1 MMAENHASFMFNQE
15 NPERLDKYLVSQL
28 SDYSRARIQ
37 SLISSGCI
45 TVNGNIPKKS
55 GQALVPGDEIEV
67 TIPEVTQS
75 ELIPE
80 AVPLDIIYE
89 DGLIIVINKPADMVV
104 HPSAGHASGT
114 LIHAVLAHAPEL
126 NGIGGV
132 ARPGVVHRL
141 DKDTSGLIIIAK
153 DDKTH
158 RWLQDQFKLRK
169 VHKVYTALVDGHPP
183 TTRGR
188 IEAAIGRDAQ
198 DRKKMSVYPQGK
210 SRESIT
216 EYTEIK
222 RFLKHTLIEAH
233 PLTGRTHQIR
243 VHMSFLGCPIA
254 GDTIYGY
261 RKSSIPTKRHFLHA
275 SKLSIL
281 LPGNAEETIFEA
293 PLPDELQQIIAQL
306 K

>member
-1 MMAENHASFMFNQE
+1 MAEKHVSFTFNQID
-15 NPERLDKYLVSQL
+15 PERLDKYLVSQL
-28 SDYSRARIQ
+28 SDFSRARIQ
-37 SLISSGCI
+37 SLISSGCV
-45 TVNGNIPKKS
+45 TVNANLPKKS
-55 GQALVPGDEIEV
+55 GHALLPGDEIEV
-67 TIPEVTQS
+67 TIPEVTKS

-89 DGLIIVINKPADMVV
+89 DDQIIVINKPAGIVV
-104 HPSAGHASGT
+104 HPSAGHSTGT
-114 LIHAVLAHAPEL
+114 LIHAVLSHAPEL
-126 NGIGGV
+126 TGIGGV

-141 DKDTSGLIIIAK
+141 DKDTSGLILIAK

-169 VHKVYTALVDGHPP
+169 VYKVYTALVDGHPP

-188 IEAAIGRDAQ
+188 IEAAIGRDPKN
-198 DRKKMSVYPQGK
+198 RKKMSVYPQGK

-233 PLTGRTHQIR
+233 PFTGRTHQIR

-254 GDTIYGY
+254 GDTLYGY
-261 RKSSIPTKRHFLHA
+261 RKSSIPIKRHFLHA
-275 SKLSIL
+275 SVLSII
-281 LPGNAEETIFEA
+281 LPGKSEETVFEA
-293 PLPDELQQIIAQL
+293 PLPDELQFLIAEL